1 MLVAGVDDT
10 TAPEDGVPREV
21 NEDDKVVGI
30 EVPTE
35 DGVVL
40 GVDLE
45 LVPGLAA
52 SLEVVDSVGVDIDP
66 PLVVPIPLLVDVV
79 KEDEIEEF
87 RPEVM
92 LVELLYEELLLK
104 LEGTPVVVDEDG
116 VVLIVEDFS
125 CPVVVYLVLDRF
137 VESLKLVD
145 IDPGGDPRDVV
156 DIGVVSEETETEI
169 EEEPELREGVVG

>member
-1 MLVAGVDDT
+1 M
-10 TAPEDGVPREV
+10 P
-21 NEDDKVVGI
+21 
-30 EVPTE
+30 
-35 DGVVL
+35 

-125 CPVVVYLVLDRF
+125 SPVVVYRVLDRF

-145 IDPGGDPRDVV
+145 VDPGGDPRDVV
-156 DIGVVSEETETEI
+156 DIGVVSEETEI
-169 EEEPELREGVVG
+169 EEEPELREGVVS